1 MIYCHLCQ
9 PPPPKKKNWNRLHFK
24 SSLEKRRRG
33 SFCFKHPARHR
44 CRLLEVLAL
53 RPPQEPSPRLGWTRH
68 LSCSPSSPRRTD
80 PLTSA
85 GFTSSRGLMPLP
97 DVIISVLQP
106 VCFRATLESNILLT
120 GVKGLITGKR
130 RRHDNKGQ
138 SLWWRN
144 AEVLSLLVSYLLQ
157 RLPRWHYAQPTS
169 ATGTLRSVTFSMYAT
184 ALWGFFFFFLIGKN
198 VNLIQWFIE

>member
-1 MIYCHLCQ
+1 MHRNSGFILSPLLKNDVAVHFVSSTQ
-9 PPPPKKKNWNRLHFK
+9 PGIGVVCWRWWTPLHPDPGAFP
-24 SSLEKRRRG
+24 SLGLNQTSLVFPLISATHWLSHISR
-33 SFCFKHPARHR
+33 FYIF
-44 CRLLEVLAL
+44 
-53 RPPQEPSPRLGWTRH
+53 LG
-68 LSCSPSSPRRTD
+68 
-80 PLTSA
+80 
-85 GFTSSRGLMPLP
+85 FMPLP
-97 DVIISVLQP
+97 DVVISVLQR

-120 GVKGLITGKR
+120 VVKGLITGKR

-184 ALWGFFFFFLIGKN
+184 ALWVFFFDR
-198 VNLIQWFIE
+198 